1 MDLSDEVAIVTGAGR
16 GIGRT
21 IATTFARAGA
31 DVVAAARS
39 TDELDSTV
47 AAARNL
53 GVEAVAV
60 PTDLREAA
68 EIEALVETAVDR
80 LGVPTVLVNN
90 AGVNLAAA
98 PAAQTLEEIDEMLA
112 VNFRAVFLLTV
123 AVGEAIRASARDH
136 GRVVNLG
143 SLSGPRGNPH
153 RTVYGG
159 TKTGLFGLSRGLA
172 AEYAADGVTVNTVS
186 PVTTYV
192 ERVEAVLEAGDSHA
206 LDRIPLG
213 RGAYPEEVADACLF
227 FASEHA
233 SFITGQELR
242 VDGGASLVAPHRKW

>member
-1 MDLSDEVAIVTGAGR
+1 MDLSDEIAIVTGAGR

-21 IATTFARAGA
+21 IATTFAEAGA

-39 TDELDSTV
+39 TDELESTAEAV
-47 AAARNL
+47 REF
-53 GVEAVAV
+53 GVEAAAV
-60 PTDLREAA
+60 PTDLRDPAA
-68 EIEALVETAVDR
+68 IDALVETAIDE

-90 AGVNLAAA
+90 AGLNLPAA

-123 AVGEAIRASARDH
+123 AVGEEIRASDRDH

-143 SLSGPRGNPH
+143 SLSGPRGNPN

-159 TKTGLFGLSRGLA
+159 TKTGLVGLTRGLA
-172 AEYAADGVTVNTVS
+172 AEYAADNITVNTVS

-192 ERVEAVLEAGDSHA
+192 ERVEAVLESGDSHA

-233 SFITGQELR
+233 GFITGEELR
-242 VDGGASLVAPHRKW
+242 VDGGASIVAPHRKW